1 MHAGRLDGGP
11 VTEDDV
17 RRTQGIVTM
26 PDPAEWIATH
36 ALALWA
42 ALLVS
47 ACLAGDL
54 AWQWNRRQH
63 EMALRQGHE
72 PIVIRRRTVVA
83 LLASAVLLFAAIA
96 LAVGMETGHW
106 LSGFDTALAEDLR
119 ARVQPT
125 TLRVVAFVSRFGD
138 LGSVATAA
146 VLVLAALLLRR
157 QLQLAAWWT
166 IAMAGIVPLNSGL
179 KALFQRPRPLHS
191 HGFIV
196 EHGWSFPSG
205 HAFGAMVF
213 YGMLAYVLLRM
224 SAHRWHR
231 VVIVAAVAMVTVI
244 GLSRIVLQ
252 VHYFSDVMAGYA
264 SGLVWLVSCIAGAEA
279 WRRRHH
285 AL

>member
-1 MHAGRLDGGP
+1 MTDP
-11 VTEDDV
+11 V
-17 RRTQGIVTM
+17 
-26 PDPAEWIATH
+26 EWIATH

-42 ALLVS
+42 ALLLS

-63 EMALRQGHE
+63 ETALRLGRE
-72 PIVIRRRTVVA
+72 PTVMRRRTVVA
-83 LLASAVLLFAAIA
+83 LLVAALLLFAAIA
-96 LAVGMETGHW
+96 LALGMETGHG

-119 ARVQPT
+119 VRMQPS
-125 TLRVVAFVSRFGD
+125 TLRFVAFVSHFGD
-138 LGSVATAA
+138 FGSVAAAA

-157 QLQLAAWWT
+157 QLQLATGWA

-213 YGMLAYVLLRM
+213 YGMLAYVLLRV

-231 VVIVAAVAMVTVI
+231 LVIVAAVAMVTVI

-285 AL
+285 AM